1 MTQWYFHE
9 SCHLISGYPIIL
21 TMPVPYKLTRV
32 MGLNPE
38 TSRVLPY
45 DLWSN
50 RVSNCIMVYENLYY
64 GILCMSWEKTSCI
77 IYIYTIIYNCGQ
89 LWDLASA
96 CIPASSASAR
106 NSARAVCLVDA
117 KCNAV
122 RPRTSHGQ
130 GHQKR
135 LESVRVV
142 EWSLTNQQHINSGKL
157 TYL

>member
-1 MTQWYFHE
+1 MIFSWELPSYF
-9 SCHLISGYPIIL
+9 
-21 TMPVPYKLTRV
+21 R
-32 MGLNPE
+32 
-38 TSRVLPY
+38 LPHHPHHACTVQANQG
-45 DLWSN
+45 DGPQSWNFKGFTLWFM
-50 RVSNCIMVYENLYY
+50 IQPGIQLYY
-64 GILCMSWEKTSCI
+64 GIWKSILWYIMHVMEKNI
-77 IYIYTIIYNCGQ
+77 MHNIYIYTIIYNCGQ